1 MRYKLSIVVVV
12 ASVSDNGGETSVF
25 SKTRVVDGLDTVQE
39 TVDAARSTLRTL
51 KSEVEVPLRDTLSK
65 VERGW

>member
-12 ASVSDNGGETSVF
+12 ASVSDIAGEEAVF
-25 SKTRVVDGLDTVQE
+25 TKTRIVDGLDTVQE
-39 TVDAARSTLRTL
+39 TVDAAQSTLRTL
-51 KSEVEVPLRDTLSK
+51 KSEVEVPLRDALSK